1 MNRKQP
7 EVTKQVYPLT
17 VGKLFLSIYMKNLL
31 SHDFFFLKKIEISLD
46 FLISIFEVSYSGIR
60 IEGHIGNKLKKIF
73 SK

>member
-1 MNRKQP
+1 MNREQP

-31 SHDFFFLKKIEISLD
+31 SCDFFFLKKIEI
-46 FLISIFEVSYSGIR
+46 LISIFEVSYSGIR